1 MKNFTLIII
10 CFAFTLMSFA
20 QDENIKSKFSYGLN
34 LAVGGATL
42 ENNKV
47 GLLNGNVFAI
57 RFNVDYD
64 FSDNEK
70 TKLLS
75 GVEIVEFNSSFFN
88 GTDQSRLKNEYLQ
101 IPLRL
106 VQRVSLDNE
115 QKFNLVTS
123 ISAYGNF
130 LLRSKINDLSNEV
143 DTKSGGVNFGVGI
156 SFGTDYEITSN
167 TRVNILFDIM
177 NETSS
182 ISKNGFRQKQK
193 DIYLLGIG
201 FMTRF

>member
-1 MKNFTLIII
+1 
-10 CFAFTLMSFA
+10 MSFA

-123 ISAYGNF
+123 IGAYGNF